1 MRNKFLLTA
10 CAAAFA
16 STAAFAAGP
25 FDGFK
30 GKMKPGLYE
39 TKMEMDMP
47 GMPQGMGKS
56 MTHQHCVTQT
66 DIDSG
71 QAGKGPQSKGPQDC
85 EIKDFTM
92 SGNTANYKVECKSGT
107 KVDTKMTFSD
117 NGYQVENKM
126 AMNQGGQVMNVTQKM
141 DSRYIGPCNK

>member
-1 MRNKFLLTA
+1 MRNKFLLAA

-16 STAAFAAGP
+16 STAAFAGP

-39 TKMEMDMP
+39 SKMEMDMP
-47 GMPQGMGKS
+47 GMPKGMGN
-56 MTHQHCVTQT
+56 MTHQHCITQT

-71 QAGKGPQSKGPQDC
+71 QAAKGPQSKGQQDC
-85 EIKDFTM
+85 EVKDMKM
-92 SGNTANYKVECKSGT
+92 SGNTASYKVECKGGT

-117 NGYQVENKM
+117 NGYQAENKM
-126 AMNQGGQVMNVTQKM
+126 VMNQGGQVMNVTQKI
-141 DSRYIGPCNK
+141 DSRYIGPCKQ